1 MALFPGLETEEL
13 VSLLKTVFNIPNN
26 DTIVG
31 VMAEVYLINNNNYNI
46 INDRIC
52 YVETNKYIEGLV
64 NHVSKLY
71 NDVKIIKYLEN
82 NNYDKLLSENIVFIN
97 LINVSACNTLIECV
111 IRNTPIIINRL
122 EGVEEILGTDYPL
135 FYDNLV
141 EASEI
146 ITDINRLKKGYEY
159 LVKLDKTNL
168 KIETFLS
175 NFENIIKLI
184 N

>member
-1 MALFPGLETEEL
+1 M
-13 VSLLKTVFNIPNN
+13 
-26 DTIVG
+26 
-31 VMAEVYLINNNNYNI
+31 
-46 INDRIC
+46 
-52 YVETNKYIEGLV
+52 
-64 NHVSKLY
+64 
-71 NDVKIIKYLEN
+71 
-82 NNYDKLLSENIVFIN
+82 
-97 LINVSACNTLIECV
+97 SACNTLIECV

-122 EGVEEILGTDYPL
+122 EGVEEIVGTDYPL

-175 NFENIIKLI
+175 NFENIVKLI
-184 N
+184 Q